1 MSEAP
6 KQRINQADYDLI
18 VRLGRRLKYTWR
30 RLDDETY
37 QTVRPDGSVC
47 ITFGPVHQDD
57 REYFDKLCEEK
68 S

>member
-1 MSEAP
+1 MEKTGKRVEVDMDA
-6 KQRINQADYDLI
+6 R
-18 VRLGRRLKYTWR
+18 RLGRRLKYTWR
-30 RLDDETY
+30 RLDDEKY

-47 ITFGPVHQDD
+47 ITFGPVHPGD

>member
-6 KQRINQADYDLI
+6 KRINQADFDLI
-18 VRLGRRLKYTWR
+18 VRLGRHLKYTWR
-30 RLDDETY
+30 RLDDEKY

-47 ITFGPVHQDD
+47 ITFGPVHPGD